1 MPSLR
6 GAPGESVATTGPF
19 VTVHTDDIAVPD
31 RFAWWSDMVAR
42 EVMPVSIRSPHAR
55 DFRGRAESVELP
67 RSRLATFG
75 FSPLTARRSPAQI
88 RREDP
93 EDGFLVLV
101 RQGGVRLE
109 QGRNDIGLG
118 PGEMSLFSSSRPL
131 ACAFVDTGASVRI
144 TLLRLPLALL
154 PLSGS
159 RADRLAAE
167 PLPTGTASGA
177 LLVPYLTALPEAART
192 AGPAELGRLG
202 TIAVDLA
209 MSLFAARL
217 DDRSALPAESRRR
230 VLLAR
235 IDAFIEQHL
244 DDPCLGPAAVA
255 AHHHMSVRTLHH
267 LFRDEPESV
276 AATIRRRRLE
286 RCRTD
291 LAEPGLLHLSIGE
304 IALRRGFRH
313 PADFSRA
320 FRKAYG
326 IPPSEVRAGLH

>member
-1 MPSLR
+1 MTDPV
-6 GAPGESVATTGPF
+6 G
-19 VTVHTDDIAVPD
+19 TVDTDDISLPD
-31 RFAWWSDMVAR
+31 RFGWWSDMVGR

-55 DFRGRAESVELP
+55 DFRGRAECVDLP
-67 RSRLATFG
+67 GSRLATFG

-88 RREDP
+88 RGEDP

-101 RQGGVRLE
+101 QQGGVRLE

-118 PGEMSLFSSSRPL
+118 PGDLSLFSSSKPL

-159 RADRLAAE
+159 RADRLLAE
-167 PLPTGTASGA
+167 PLATGTASGA
-177 LLVPYLTALPEAART
+177 LLVPYLTALPKAART
-192 AGPAELGRLG
+192 AGPAELARLG
-202 TIAVDLA
+202 TVAVDLA
-209 MSLFAARL
+209 TSLLATRL
-217 DDRSALPAESRRR
+217 DDRRALPAESRRR

-235 IDAFIEQHL
+235 IDAFVDQHL
-244 DDPCLGPAAVA
+244 DDPSLGPAAVA

-286 RCRTD
+286 RCRAD

-320 FRKAYG
+320 FRRAYG
-326 IPPSEVRAGLH
+326 FPPSEVRAGMR